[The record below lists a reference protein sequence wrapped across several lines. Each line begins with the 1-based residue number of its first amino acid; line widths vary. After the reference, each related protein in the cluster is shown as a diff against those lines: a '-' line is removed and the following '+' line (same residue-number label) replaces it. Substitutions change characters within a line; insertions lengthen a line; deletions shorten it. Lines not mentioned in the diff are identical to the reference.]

1 MTRAFP
7 RGRYE
12 DLVRDPAAYVGE
24 FAARHA
30 LLWRRANATAARFEG
45 LPVSVRRAR
54 ARARACA
61 LSLSTLV
68 RRLPP
73 TSRAPPRPRS
83 KWRKDEPRT
92 FEEYRAYYVDEAWKA
107 EYSGYPAKARP
118 EDLHFVN
125 RELDGGCL
133 ASLGYER
140 FELPIPDAAG
150 SPGASGGGGGAKP
163 KAKKKTKP
171 KTATAT
177 GAERRRPETTVAVE
191 DDGEVIDLDAQPE
204 GAT

>member
-1 MTRAFP
+1 M
-7 RGRYE
+7 
-12 DLVRDPAAYVGE
+12 RDPAAYVGE

-45 LPVSVRRAR
+45 LPVRQASPRAR
-54 ARARACA
+54 SRVRA
-61 LSLSTLV
+61 LSPL
-68 RRLPP
+68 RRRHPP

-83 KWRKDEPRT
+83 GGRT
-92 FEEYRAYYVDEAWKA
+92 SRGPSRSTAYYVDEAWKA

-125 RELDGGCL
+125 RELDGDCL
-133 ASLGYER
+133 ARLGYER

-150 SPGASGGGGGAKP
+150 SHRARAGDGGGGGAKP

-171 KTATAT
+171 KTATTT
-177 GAERRRPETTVAVE
+177 GAERRRAEATVAVE
-191 DDGEVIDLDAQPE
+191 DDGEVVDLDAQPE
-204 GAT
+204 